1 MASRLK
7 LHDLLLSIV
16 GPNVYYQIPSTF
28 VMQYPCVKYSL
39 DKIENSHADDTVYRQ
54 DNRYSIIVMSRMP
67 DDSIVEKI
75 SKLPKCSFDRHYV
88 QDNIHHTTFNLYY

>member
-1 MASRLK
+1 MTSRLK

-28 VMQYPCVKYSL
+28 VMQYPCVKYSI
-39 DKIENSHADDTVYRQ
+39 DKIENSHADDAVYRQ
-54 DNRYSIIVMSRMP
+54 DNRYSLIVMSRIP
-67 DDSIVEKI
+67 DDSIVDKI